1 MTRKTIK
8 DWLDDPALT
17 HAERSLI
24 DAVRAGEPCFLQD
37 DPETVPE
44 ADDNPAHTIRAD
56 LLALL
61 IKGGTENCGL
71 SPFGVALIEQ
81 LSVPKDGAEPEK
93 FDSEYARPFSVQFVA
108 LMKRA
113 LNEYWRNPG

>member
-1 MTRKTIK
+1 MTHFLLSRFHR
-8 DWLDDPALT
+8 LDLDP
-17 HAERSLI
+17 SDLI
-24 DAVRAGEPCFLQD
+24 PLRR
-37 DPETVPE
+37 
-44 ADDNPAHTIRAD
+44 N
-56 LLALL
+56 
-61 IKGGTENCGL
+61 N
-71 SPFGVALIEQ
+71 ALIEQ